1 MSDGVWASVTGT
13 VGRVFTTKN
22 GPAMV
27 VDVSRPQSQY
37 PDHVTVW
44 DAFTFAAGDRVSVE
58 GWLSWRKREYEGRTY
73 VDVSLN
79 APRLSER
86 SQAPRGRDNSGSGY
100 VETQPDSWGTQDD
113 TGSVPF

>member
-44 DAFTFAAGDRVSVE
+44 DAFTFVVGDRVSVE
-58 GWLSWRKREYEGRTY
+58 GWLSWRKREYEGKTY

-86 SQAPRGRDNSGSGY
+86 SQAPRGRDNTAG
-100 VETQPDSWGTQDD
+100 ENTEPQ
-113 TGSVPF
+113 TGSDGFYSRETPF